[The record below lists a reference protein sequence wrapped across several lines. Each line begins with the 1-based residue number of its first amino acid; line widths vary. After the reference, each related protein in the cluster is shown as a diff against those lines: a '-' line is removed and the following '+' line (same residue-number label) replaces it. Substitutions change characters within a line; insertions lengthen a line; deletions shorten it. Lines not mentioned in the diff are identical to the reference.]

1 MDKKGIG
8 GTVSTT
14 SRIDFS
20 IQKLISSLC
29 SFSIPASQSHL
40 LARLAP
46 APKSHRE
53 RLENDLQVARNG
65 WTWRKRFARDAREVR
80 KEFW

>member
-1 MDKKGIG
+1 MDEKGIG
-8 GTVSTT
+8 GAVSRMPATPQ
-14 SRIDFS
+14 SVSD
-20 IQKLISSLC
+20 LC
-29 SFSIPASQSHL
+29 TFDSFSIPASLSHH

-46 APKSHRE
+46 APKSQRE